1 MLATLKEIFS
11 DVFAYVFN
19 PDARKPSPFKYPS
32 GNAMSVRAAKQQG
45 LLLQPSPQTAT
56 AMMIANTPQQFDDMQ
71 KLLSLACAFKEP
83 GQRAAVLQDTMR
95 ECNHDVYVVEVHR
108 VELQCDG
115 EHDVKLYIMFMFD
128 ADQGN
133 TFDGRLVVKCQD
145 GKLVS
150 QLQMAV

>member
-1 MLATLKEIFS
+1 
-11 DVFAYVFN
+11 
-19 PDARKPSPFKYPS
+19 
-32 GNAMSVRAAKQQG
+32 
-45 LLLQPSPQTAT
+45 
-56 AMMIANTPQQFDDMQ
+56 
-71 KLLSLACAFKEP
+71 
-83 GQRAAVLQDTMR
+83 MR